1 MPDIASRKFVETFQ
15 RAFTKS
21 GRLSAT
27 DLKSLEAAQG
37 KITNATD
44 RAAAES
50 VMAMLKHDKELDA
63 FEVTPMKKALGVLVG
78 VSRGPLPADLAK
90 VLENAVPQANVAVKH
105 YDLSFDV
112 SGKGPSFPARAVVE
126 LEKKAGPQIILEA
139 NQERLKISSV
149 KAGGKEVP
157 FTVKDGRVHVTA
169 PGAKAI
175 EVNYTVKAVDKGDDA
190 YGLIKDKYS
199 GRMWTMTW
207 PYNTGSLFPSNSAP
221 SDGVTTRVTVKVG
234 QGFEAVGTG
243 VKQTDGTFASDAQS
257 PAYAFAFYAAK
268 DFQLGDAGKSEKDGV
283 SVTGFGT
290 DRVPKHLRDAYMKT
304 AKDSLDFYSAW
315 LGKYDYGDTLKL
327 VELEG
332 GLGGMEHTG
341 AVAIMLSSARDPDY
355 GKETAAHEVAH
366 HWFGDN
372 VRIESWG
379 DFWMSEGFTNYA
391 TYRFFR
397 ADQGEAKY
405 TQLLDRAKLE
415 LRDAL
420 EENPHA
426 LSAPA
431 NTDVAE
437 IFDAVP
443 YEMGPWMLRMMEA
456 KLGTPKMD
464 SLLKD
469 WFQANRQK
477 TVSTDQFVK
486 FAKQKTGTDFGP
498 FFKEWN
504 SLTAVPSFHADVKL
518 AGSRVNVTLASSTK
532 VPKGL
537 ELPLLLE
544 GANGKKK
551 TVMVD
556 PAKPFSV
563 DAGFPVKSVKW
574 DPERTVLAFVR

>member
-15 RAFTKS
+15 RAFAKS
-21 GRLSAT
+21 GRLNET
-27 DLKSLEAAQG
+27 DLKALTAAQG
-37 KITNATD
+37 KITNVTD

-63 FEVTPMKKALGVLVG
+63 FEVAPMKKALGVLTG
-78 VSRGPLPADLAK
+78 VTRGPLPPDLAK
-90 VLENAVPQANVAVKH
+90 VLEHAVPQANVSVKH
-105 YDLSFDV
+105 YELSFDV
-112 SGKGPSFPARAVVE
+112 SGKGPNFPARAMVE
-126 LEKKAGPQIILEA
+126 LETRARGEIILEA
-139 NQERLKISSV
+139 NPDRLAISSV
-149 KAGGKEVP
+149 KVGGKDVP
-157 FTVKDGRVHVTA
+157 FTIKAGRIHVTA
-169 PGAKAI
+169 PGARAI
-175 EVNYTVKAVDKGDDA
+175 ELNYTVKAVDKGDSA
-190 YGLIKDKYS
+190 FGLIKDKYS

-207 PYNTGSLFPSNSAP
+207 PYNTGALFPSNSAP

-234 QGFEAVGTG
+234 QGMEAVGTG
-243 VKQTDGTFASDAQS
+243 TKAPDGTFGTSSQA

-268 DFQLGDAGKSEKDGV
+268 DFQLGDAGTSKDGIAV
-283 SVTGFGT
+283 SGFGT
-290 DRVPKHLRDAYMKT
+290 AAVPKHLRDAYMKT
-304 AKDSLDFYSAW
+304 AKDSLDFYSKW
-315 LGKYDYGDTLKL
+315 LGKFDYGNTLKL

-341 AVAIMLSSARDPDY
+341 AVAIMLSSAKDPDY

-372 VRIESWG
+372 VRIADWG

-397 ADQGEAKY
+397 EDQGEAKY
-405 TQLLDRAKLE
+405 MSLLDRSKLE

-420 EENPHA
+420 EANPHA
-426 LSAPA
+426 LSAPK
-431 NTDVAE
+431 NTDVNE
-437 IFDAVP
+437 IFDSVP

-456 KLGTPKMD
+456 KIGTPKMD
-464 SLLKD
+464 LLLKD

-477 TVSTDQFVK
+477 TVSTEQFVK

-518 AGSRVNVTLASSTK
+518 AGSKVKVTMVAANK
-532 VPKGL
+532 VPRGI
-537 ELPLLLE
+537 ELPLVLE
-544 GANGKKK
+544 GTGGKKK

-556 PAKPFSV
+556 PSKPFEV
-563 DAGFPVKSVKW
+563 DAGFPVKSIKW

>member
-15 RAFTKS
+15 RAFAKS
-21 GRLSAT
+21 GRLSDT
-27 DLKSLEAAQG
+27 DLKALQAAQRS
-37 KITNATD
+37 ITNVTD

-50 VMAMLKHDKELDA
+50 VMAMLKHDRELDS
-63 FEVTPMKKALGVLVG
+63 FEVAPMKKALGVLVG
-78 VSRGPLPADLAK
+78 VTNGPLPADLAK
-90 VLENAVPQANVAVKH
+90 VLEHAVPQANVSVKH
-105 YDLSFDV
+105 YELSFDV
-112 SGKGPSFPARAVVE
+112 SGKGPDFPARAVVE
-126 LEKKAGPQIILEA
+126 LDRKAKGEVILEA
-139 NQERLKISSV
+139 NPERLKVSSV
-149 KAGGKEVP
+149 KVGGHEVP
-157 FTVKDGRVHVTA
+157 FTLKDGRIHVTA
-169 PGAKAI
+169 PGAKAL
-175 EVNYTVKAVDKGDDA
+175 EVSYTVKAVDKGDDA

-243 VKQTDGTFASDAQS
+243 TRAADGSFATRSQS

-268 DFQLGDAGKSEKDGV
+268 DFQLGDAGSSQDGV
-283 SVTGFGT
+283 AVSGFGT
-290 DRVPKHLRDAYMKT
+290 TAVPRALRDAYLKT
-304 AKDSLDFYSAW
+304 AKDSLDFYSKW
-315 LGKYDYGDTLKL
+315 LGKFDYGDTLKL

-341 AVAIMLSSARDPDY
+341 AVAIMLSSAKDPDY
-355 GKETAAHEVAH
+355 GKETAAHETAH

-372 VRIESWG
+372 VRIADWG

-405 TQLLDRAKLE
+405 LSLLDRAKLE

-420 EENPHA
+420 EANPHA
-426 LSAPA
+426 LSAPT
-431 NTDVAE
+431 NTDVNE
-437 IFDAVP
+437 IFDSVP

-477 TVSTDQFVK
+477 TVSTEQFVA

-518 AGSRVNVTLASSTK
+518 AGSKVQVKLAAATK
-532 VPKGL
+532 GPRGI
-537 ELPLLLE
+537 ELPLVLE
-544 GANGKKK
+544 GDGGRTK

-556 PAKPFSV
+556 PSRPFEV
-563 DAGFPVKSVKW
+563 DAGFPVRRTKW
-574 DPERTVLAFVR
+574 DPERTVLAFVS